1 MVHSGYEA
9 SAVDDTFGSLAG
21 IFRAAKATL
30 FGGTYADDAAAEL
43 LKQPVSL
50 GQEQIVPLTIN
61 NSQREMETV

>member
-30 FGGTYADDAAAEL
+30 FGGTYADDAAMEL
-43 LKQPVSL
+43 LKQPTAPA
-50 GQEQIVPLTIN
+50 QDQIVPLTIK